1 MLLDVMD
8 LLLTRDL
15 SRAHVVDFNPYAPR
29 TDSLLFD
36 WSELAEVYNQAQEH
50 GIELGVRSLRL
61 EDSAPTGGPPVANPP
76 LPLLRI
82 VTSTNQ
88 SARPMYSHNMI
99 PADAL
104 SDDAM
109 RFATEMAVEMAQRER
124 EAQEAE
130 ARAGER

>member
-1 MLLDVMD
+1 MD

-29 TDSLLFD
+29 TDPLLFE
-36 WSELAEVYNQAQEH
+36 WLELAELHTQAQQDE
-50 GIELGVRSLRL
+50 IESRVRLLHLGPAENSL
-61 EDSAPTGGPPVANPP
+61 ENEPSVVGSA

-82 VTSTNQ
+82 VTSPNQ

-99 PADAL
+99 PADAF
-104 SDDAM
+104 SDNAM
-109 RFATEMAVEMAQRER
+109 QFATEMAVEMAQRER

-130 ARAGER
+130 ARISGR